1 MDKLGMELICL
12 RKVVLHPKAN
22 KKEKTGNNNTKG
34 TAFISIM
41 RPVQRLLPHADTRIH
56 SAITP

>member
-1 MDKLGMELICL
+1 MELICL